1 MTESDYDQFSS
12 VLTQANSTLS
22 PAEAHGTLCGLL
34 CLSSQPNIDL
44 WYSFILDQRKAQ
56 TTPFPASQLEAD
68 LQELREQTEADF
80 SPSSGGIALMLPADD
95 ADLQVR
101 LTALSE
107 WCDGFMYGLGAGG
120 LKDENKLPETSREFI
135 TDVRE
140 ISRLDPESD
149 DEQAEHY
156 YMELV
161 EYLRVGVLLFREE
174 VLASATMTDSAY
186 SETQH

>member
-12 VLTQANSTLS
+12 VLTQANSTLH
-22 PAEAHGTLCGLL
+22 PAEAQGALCGLL
-34 CLSSQPNIDL
+34 CLSSQPNIGL
-44 WYSFILDQRKAQ
+44 WYSFILDQSKDQ
-56 TTPFPASQLEAD
+56 STPFPASQLEAD

-80 SPSSGGIALMLPADD
+80 SPTSGGITLLLPADNT
-95 ADLQVR
+95 DLPGR

-107 WCDGFMYGLGAGG
+107 WCEGFMYGLGAGG
-120 LKDENKLPETSREFI
+120 LLDEKKLPETAREFI

-174 VLASATMTDSAY
+174 MLASATMTASAY
-186 SETQH
+186 SETRH